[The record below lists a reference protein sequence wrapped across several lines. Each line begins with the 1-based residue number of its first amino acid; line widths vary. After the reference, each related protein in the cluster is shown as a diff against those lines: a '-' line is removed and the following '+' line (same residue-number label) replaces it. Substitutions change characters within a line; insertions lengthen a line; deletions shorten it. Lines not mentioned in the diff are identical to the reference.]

1 MPFAAARLFV
11 FGHVADVA
19 NVAVVA
25 DVAPPCGC
33 LFRAFP
39 MLKSLTPILCV
50 SVDGGGS
57 IFRRISHREHGKVKI
72 LRWHKF

>member
-39 MLKSLTPILCV
+39 MLKSLTPICV
-50 SVDGGGS
+50 CLWMAAAAFLGE
-57 IFRRISHREHGKVKI
+57 FRTENMEK
-72 LRWHKF
+72 